1 MSPETMKCHFVYDKE
16 YGKVLIPECWSVVM
30 SNNMEDCTCRDKIE
44 TFAQFEKKEY
54 KEILL
59 KKNQEISEL
68 EKEVAQLYRIIK
80 KLCNNDNRG
89 TKKTTTRKKKP
100 CSIEN

>member
-1 MSPETMKCHFVYDKE
+1 MKCYYAHDVTH
-16 YGKVLIPECWSVVM
+16 GKVLIPGCWPVVM
-30 SNNMEDCTCRDKIE
+30 SNDMSDCTCRDKVE

-68 EKEVAQLYRIIK
+68 EKQIAQLNRVIK
-80 KLCNNDNRG
+80 KLCN
-89 TKKTTTRKKKP
+89 KKK
-100 CSIEN
+100 